1 MVERREKMVHLD
13 KEQLLA
19 QGVNTSEVGEQIKR
33 FQKGFPFAKL
43 IKSAKVSEG
52 IISLNVTQ
60 KKELRSLYEQR
71 GKAKKKVK
79 FTPASG
85 AATRMFKGLFEYLSA
100 VNQYQGKENEM
111 LPPTAEVA
119 HFLNH
124 LSQFP
129 FYETLKAG
137 LLEKGIFEEAPAEV
151 IKELLQ
157 EKGLN
162 YGQLPKG
169 LINFHAYPEGVR
181 TPVEEHL
188 VEGCLYAADDQ
199 GRVHI
204 HFTISVHHRDAFNRL
219 LNEVRKSY
227 EKAYGKIIEI
237 SLSEQ
242 KKATDII
249 AVDLKNNPFRK
260 DDGSLLFRPAGHGA
274 LLENLN
280 EIDADLIFIKNI
292 DNISIDRYPSA
303 TIEHKKILGGKLIE
317 VQAKVFSLLK
327 ELETTCSEQRLIEMN
342 QWVRK
347 ELGFDSS
354 VDLDRG
360 ALWDHLNRPIRVCG
374 MVKNEGE
381 PGGGPFWTA
390 TDKGRSLQI
399 VEGAQVNFNIMEQKQ
414 IFESATHFN
423 PVDIVCGVKNY
434 KNEKFNLLEFRDLS
448 SGIITQKSQGGRD
461 LKAQELP
468 GLWNGAMSYWHTVF
482 VEVPLSTFNP
492 VKTINDLLKPAHQ

>member
-1 MVERREKMVHLD
+1 MVQTD
-13 KEQLLA
+13 KEQRWPQGINASLLA
-19 QGVNTSEVGEQIKR
+19 QQLKQ

-43 IKSAKVSEG
+43 IKPAKISEG
-52 IISLNVTQ
+52 IIRLTATQ
-60 KKELRSLYEQR
+60 KKELRALYEQR

-85 AATRMFKGLFEYLSA
+85 AATRMFKGLFEYLSE
-100 VNQYQGKENEM
+100 VNQYGGKEKDRH
-111 LPPTAEVA
+111 LLTDQAA
-119 HFLNH
+119 QFLNH

-129 FYETLKAG
+129 FYKTLKAG
-137 LLEKGIFEEAPAEV
+137 LIEKGIFEEVPKEV
-151 IKELLQ
+151 IRELLQ

-169 LINFHAYPEGVR
+169 LIKFHAYPEGVR

-199 GRVHI
+199 GRAHI
-204 HFTISVHHRDAFNRL
+204 HFTISAHHRDAFDRHL
-219 LNEVRKSY
+219 KEVRWLY
-227 EKAYGKIIEI
+227 EKKYGKTLEI
-237 SLSEQ
+237 TFSEQ
-242 KKATDII
+242 KASTDTI
-249 AVDLKNNPFRK
+249 AVDLKNEPIRA
-260 DDGSLLFRPAGHGA
+260 DDGSLFFRPAGHGA

-292 DNISIDRYPSA
+292 DNISIDRYPSE
-303 TIEHKKILGGKLIE
+303 TIEHKKILGGKLME

-342 QWVRK
+342 QWVRN

-354 VDLDRG
+354 VDFNRG

-390 TDKGRSLQI
+390 TDQGRSLQI
-399 VEGAQVNFNIMEQKQ
+399 VEGAQVNFNVMEQKQ
-414 IFESATHFN
+414 IFEKATHFN

-434 KNEKFNLLEFRDLS
+434 KNQKFDLLEFRDLS
-448 SGIITQKSQGGRD
+448 AGIITQKSQGGRD

-468 GLWNGAMSYWHTVF
+468 GLWNGAMAYWHTVF

>member
-1 MVERREKMVHLD
+1 MVQTD
-13 KEQLLA
+13 KEQRWPQGINASLLA
-19 QGVNTSEVGEQIKR
+19 QQLKQ

-43 IKSAKVSEG
+43 IKPAKISEG
-52 IISLNVTQ
+52 IIRLTATQ
-60 KKELRSLYEQR
+60 KKELRALYEQR

-85 AATRMFKGLFEYLSA
+85 AATRMFKGLFEYLSE
-100 VNQYQGKENEM
+100 VNQYGGKEKDRH
-111 LPPTAEVA
+111 LLTDQAA
-119 HFLNH
+119 QFLNH

-129 FYETLKAG
+129 FYKTLKAG
-137 LLEKGIFEEAPAEV
+137 LIEKGIFEEEPKEV
-151 IKELLQ
+151 IRELLQ

-169 LINFHAYPEGVR
+169 LIKFHAYPEGVR

-199 GRVHI
+199 GRAHI
-204 HFTISVHHRDAFNRL
+204 HFTISAHHRDAFDRHL
-219 LNEVRKSY
+219 KEVRWLY
-227 EKAYGKIIEI
+227 EKKYGKTLEI
-237 SLSEQ
+237 TFSEQ
-242 KKATDII
+242 KASTDTI
-249 AVDLKNNPFRK
+249 AVDLKNEPIRA
-260 DDGSLLFRPAGHGA
+260 DDGSLFFRPAGHGA

-292 DNISIDRYPSA
+292 DNISIDRYPSE
-303 TIEHKKILGGKLIE
+303 TIEHKKILGGKLME
-317 VQAKVFSLLK
+317 VQAKVYFLLK
-327 ELETTCSEQRLIEMN
+327 ELETTCSEHRLIEMN
-342 QWVRK
+342 QWVRN

-354 VDLDRG
+354 VDLNRE

-390 TDKGRSLQI
+390 TDQGRSLQI
-399 VEGAQVNFNIMEQKQ
+399 VEGAQVNFNVMEQKQ
-414 IFESATHFN
+414 IFEKATHFN
-423 PVDIVCGVKNY
+423 PVDIVCGVKNH
-434 KNEKFNLLEFRDLS
+434 KNQKFDLLEFRDLS
-448 SGIITQKSQGGRD
+448 AGIITQKSQGGRD

-468 GLWNGAMSYWHTVF
+468 GLWNGAMAYWHTVF